1 MALTFI
7 HTFAPH
13 TISYHSLNIGIL
25 HLFMLTYNSLLV
37 HNCFYNHYTITT
49 KEEQHMLFPF
59 PFVLGHHVPL

>member
-25 HLFMLTYNSLLV
+25 HLFMLTYNSFLV
-37 HNCFYNHYTITT
+37 HNCFTIIIQLQQ

-59 PFVLGHHVPL
+59 PFVLERHALL

>member
-37 HNCFYNHYTITT
+37 HNCFTIIIQLQKRGTT
-49 KEEQHMLFPF
+49 YVIPF
-59 PFVLGHHVPL
+59 PFVLGHYVPL